1 MSRSGPGEDG
11 IAGRGAPGDPP
22 GWTARVRPWLL
33 LTAVVAASLWAWN
46 GLDVDADRFHRAG
59 QALQAVADEFWPP
72 DWSQGPLI
80 ADALVET
87 LQMAVLATVFG
98 TLISIP
104 LGLVA
109 ARTVF
114 PAWIAVP
121 TRLAATAVRVVPIL
135 IWAFL
140 AVITLGPG
148 ALAGVVA
155 LTFYTV
161 GYLTKLQSESIEGIP
176 RDALDAVRAM
186 GAPRY
191 QQAWHVVL
199 PEAANAL
206 RAQALFMF
214 EYNVRSSSIVGFV
227 GAGGLGVL
235 LDISHQLGAYDR
247 ITAYVLALFAI
258 VVAIDALSYLVRR
271 RYIEMAEAP
280 RARWR
285 DVMWPRR

>member
-1 MSRSGPGEDG
+1 MSSP
-11 IAGRGAPGDPP
+11 AGGAR
-22 GWTARVRPWLL
+22 RVVVLA
-33 LTAVVAASLWAWN
+33 AVVLAVAWAWT
-46 GLDVDADRFHRAG
+46 GLDIDLDRLDRAG
-59 QALQAVADEFWPP
+59 AALDAIVHEFWPP
-72 DWSQGPLI
+72 ELGRG
-80 ADALVET
+80 ALVWDAIVET
-87 LQMAVLATVFG
+87 VQMAVLATVFG
-98 TLISIP
+98 TAIAIP

-114 PAWIAVP
+114 PAWVAVP
-121 TRLAATAVRVVPIL
+121 ARLAATAVRVVPIL
-135 IWAFL
+135 IWALL
-140 AVITLGPG
+140 AVITLGQGPF
-148 ALAGVVA
+148 AGVVA

-206 RAQALFMF
+206 RSQVLFMF

-235 LDISHQLGAYDR
+235 LDVAREFRDYDR
-247 ITAYVLALFAI
+247 ITAYVLALFVV
-258 VVAIDALSYLVRR
+258 VVAIDGLSYLLRR
-271 RYIEMAEAP
+271 RYVEHAEGGSGRGGR
-280 RARWR
+280 RARFR
-285 DVMWPRR
+285 DVLAPFAAGPSEPTPPRR

>member
-1 MSRSGPGEDG
+1 MSPA
-11 IAGRGAPGDPP
+11 AGR
-22 GWTARVRPWLL
+22 RWLL
-33 LTAVVAASLWAWN
+33 AAAVLAATVWAWN
-46 GLDVDADRFHRAG
+46 GLDIDTERLHRAG
-59 QALQAVADEFWPP
+59 QALQAVGDEFWPP
-72 DWSQGPLI
+72 DWSEGRII
-80 ADALVET
+80 ADALLET
-87 LQMAVLATVFG
+87 VQMAVLATVFG
-98 TLISIP
+98 TLVSIP

-114 PAWIAVP
+114 PPWIAVP

-227 GAGGLGVL
+227 GAGGLGIL
-235 LDISHQLGAYDR
+235 LDVSREFQAYER
-247 ITAYVLALFAI
+247 ITAYVIALFVV

-271 RYIEMAEAP
+271 RYIETDERAP
-280 RARWR
+280 GWR
-285 DVMWPRR
+285 DVLAPFLPSRRRERAGDRRRSL

>member
-1 MSRSGPGEDG
+1 MSSESGHRTG
-11 IAGRGAPGDPP
+11 
-22 GWTARVRPWLL
+22 WLL
-33 LTAVVAASLWAWN
+33 AAVLLAALVWAWT
-46 GLDVDADRFHRAG
+46 GLDMDADRLDRAG
-59 QALQAVADEFWPP
+59 NALTAISTEFWPP
-72 DWSQGPLI
+72 DFGQRGII
-80 ADALVET
+80 ADAMVET
-87 LQMAVLATVFG
+87 LQMAILATLFG

-104 LGLVA
+104 MGLIA

-114 PAWIAVP
+114 PPWLAVP

-135 IWAFL
+135 IWALL
-140 AVITLGPG
+140 AVIALGPG
-148 ALAGVVA
+148 PLAGVVA

-235 LDISHQLGAYDR
+235 LDVARVFGAYDQ
-247 ITAYVLALFAI
+247 ITAYILSLFAI
-258 VVAIDALSYLVRR
+258 VVAIDGLSYLVRR
-271 RYIEMAEAP
+271 RYIEQEE
-280 RARWR
+280 RAQRPTWR
-285 DVMWPRR
+285 EVLMPFGQQARK

>member
-1 MSRSGPGEDG
+1 MSGQHGHNHG
-11 IAGRGAPGDPP
+11 TGRTLILAALLLGALVWAWTGLDMD
-22 GWTARVRPWLL
+22 TARISR
-33 LTAVVAASLWAWN
+33 ASAALSAI
-46 GLDVDADRFHRAG
+46 
-59 QALQAVADEFWPP
+59 ALEFWPP
-72 DWSQGPLI
+72 DFSHGNVI
-80 ADALVET
+80 VDAMIET
-87 LQMAVLATVFG
+87 LQMAILATIFG

-104 LGLVA
+104 MGLVA

-114 PAWIAVP
+114 PPWIAVP

-135 IWAFL
+135 IWALL

-148 ALAGVVA
+148 PLAGVVA

-235 LDISHQLGAYDR
+235 LDSARQFQQYDR
-247 ITAYVLALFAI
+247 ITAFVLALFL
-258 VVAIDALSYLVRR
+258 VVVVIDGISYLIRR
-271 RYIEMAEAP
+271 RYIEHEERG
-280 RARWR
+280 RASWR
-285 DVMWPRR
+285 DVLMPFSSRGRG